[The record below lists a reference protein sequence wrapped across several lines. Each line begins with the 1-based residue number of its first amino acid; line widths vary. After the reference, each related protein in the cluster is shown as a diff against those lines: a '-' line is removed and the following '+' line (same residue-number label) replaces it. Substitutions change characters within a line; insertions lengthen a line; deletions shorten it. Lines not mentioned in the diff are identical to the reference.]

1 MSDLNGHK
9 IALIG
14 GAGFIGHNL
23 AIRLQAAG
31 ADVEVIDSLM
41 VNNLL
46 TYRHT
51 AGDDPK
57 RGSYLRFIHD
67 RLDRLNQAG
76 IPLHILDAREYH
88 TLSRTLVE
96 IKPKTIVHLAAVA
109 NASTSNKD
117 PYSTFDHSLRT
128 LENALDTARS
138 PIVGV
143 EHFIYFS
150 SSMVYGNFTEGSV
163 TEDTVCEPL
172 GIYGALKFSGEKMVI
187 AYQQVF
193 DLPYTIVR
201 PSALYGE
208 RCVGRRVVQN
218 FIENAMNGQPL
229 KVVGDGEDRLDFTH
243 IDDLCS
249 GVAAMMTSPG
259 SRNQIFNLT
268 YGQSRSIA
276 ELAQQVKHAFPDTQI
291 HHVERDRLMPARGT
305 LNIDKARELVGY
317 EPQVPLEEG
326 LRRYVR
332 WYQEIG
338 FGDSPL
344 HTVRRTRPADLV
356 GASL

>member
-1 MSDLNGHK
+1 MYNLNGRK

-23 AIRLQAAG
+23 ALRLQAAG
-31 ADVEVIDSLM
+31 ADVTVIDNLM

-46 TYRHT
+46 TYRQT

-57 RGSYLRFIHD
+57 RSAYLRFIHD
-67 RLDRLNQAG
+67 RLDRLSEAG
-76 IPLHILDAREYH
+76 IPMHVLDAREYH
-88 TLSRTLVE
+88 TLSRTLAE
-96 IKPKTIVHLAAVA
+96 IRPQTIVHLAAVA

-128 LENALDTARS
+128 LENALDVSRS
-138 PIVGV
+138 TKLGV
-143 EHFIYFS
+143 EHFVYFS
-150 SSMVYGNFTEGSV
+150 SSMVYGNFAQGSV
-163 TEDTVCEPL
+163 TEAAPCEPL
-172 GIYGALKFSGEKMVI
+172 GIYGALKFAGEKMVI

-193 DLPYTIVR
+193 DLPFTIVR
-201 PSALYGE
+201 PSALYGQ

-218 FIENAMNGQPL
+218 FIENAISGQPL
-229 KVVGDGEDRLDFTH
+229 KIVGDGEDRLDFTH

-249 GVAAMMTSPG
+249 GVGQIIASPTAHG
-259 SRNQIFNLT
+259 QIFNLT
-268 YGQSRSIA
+268 FGQSRSIA
-276 ELAQQVKHAFPDTQI
+276 DLAQLVKSHYPQTQI

-305 LNIDKARELVGY
+305 LDIGHARQTLGFT
-317 EPQVPLEEG
+317 PLVPLEEG
-326 LRRYVR
+326 LRRYIN

-338 FGDSPL
+338 FESPAAAPP
-344 HTVRRTRPADLV
+344 TRKSTANLV

>member
-1 MSDLNGHK
+1 MHDFNGRK

-23 AIRLQAAG
+23 ALRLQAAG
-31 ADVEVIDSLM
+31 AEVHVIDNLM

-46 TYRHT
+46 TYRQT

-57 RGSYLRFIHD
+57 RSAYLRFIHD
-67 RLDRLNQAG
+67 RLDSLGMVG
-76 IPLHILDAREYH
+76 IPLHVHDAREYH
-88 TLSRTLVE
+88 TLSRTLAE
-96 IKPKTIVHLAAVA
+96 IGPHTIVHLAAVA

-128 LENALDTARS
+128 LENALDAARAS
-138 PIVGV
+138 SVGT

-150 SSMVYGNFTEGSV
+150 SSMVYGNFSQGKVHEQTP
-163 TEDTVCEPL
+163 CEPI
-172 GIYGALKFSGEKMVI
+172 GIYGALKYAGEKMVI

-193 DLPYTIVR
+193 DLPYTIIR

-218 FIENAMNGQPL
+218 FIENALTGQPL

-243 IDDLCS
+243 VEDLCR
-249 GVAAMMTSPG
+249 GVADTIASPA
-259 SRNQIFNLT
+259 SRNQLFNLT
-268 YGQSRSIA
+268 YGQSRSIG
-276 ELAQQVKHAFPDTQI
+276 ELAQLIKATFPETQI

-305 LNIDKARELVGY
+305 LDIEHARSTIGY
-317 EPQVPLEEG
+317 APKVPLEEG
-326 LRRYVR
+326 LRRYIN

-338 FGDSPL
+338 YGHSQPASE
-344 HTVRRTRPADLV
+344 RRVMPTDLV
-356 GASL
+356 SASL

>member
-23 AIRLQAAG
+23 ALRLQAAG
-31 ADVEVIDSLM
+31 AQVEVIDSLM

-51 AGDDPK
+51 ASDDPK
-57 RGSYLRFIHD
+57 RAAYLRFIQD
-67 RLDRLNQAG
+67 RLDRLNHAG

-96 IKPKTIVHLAAVA
+96 IKPRTIIHLAAVA

-128 LENALDTARS
+128 LENALDTARV
-138 PIVGV
+138 PRVGV

-150 SSMVYGNFTEGSV
+150 SSMVYGNFTQGSV
-163 TEDTVCEPL
+163 TETTPCEPL

-218 FIENAMNGQPL
+218 FIENALNRQPL

-243 IDDLCS
+243 IDDLCA
-249 GVAAMMTSPG
+249 GVAAMITSPA
-259 SRNQIFNLT
+259 SRNQVFNLT

-276 ELAQQVKHAFPDTQI
+276 ELAQLVKQTFPETQI
-291 HHVERDRLMPARGT
+291 HHVARDRLMPARGT
-305 LNIDKARELVGY
+305 LNIDHARTTLNYV
-317 EPQVPLEEG
+317 PQVPLEEG

-338 FGDSPL
+338 FGDPGL
-344 HTVRRTRPADLV
+344 NTVRRTTPTDLV
-356 GASL
+356 GATL